1 MNGSTS
7 PSAIRSYDLVFSLG
21 YDCNASLALR
31 RAGLQFRSH
40 PFDWLTRAPLAPR
53 ADLLARRFQGWL
65 APDALEDLGAATFDR
80 FARRHRVVLDRPTGL
95 ELRHDFPLELSVAD
109 GLPDVAAKYAR
120 RADRLLADIKRAH
133 RALAVFC
140 VGFRF
145 PNLPLDDLV
154 AAHDRLCTAFGDKID
169 VLGVAD
175 DNPDGP
181 DRPPH
186 LESACGGHVVR
197 ASIRC
202 LSHTPQGIEV
212 NERRVAD
219 FLRATISAP
228 DPRTPAEKRAYRDL
242 LRRRAREKYA
252 AKTWLGMVWNR
263 LLFRRYRS
271 LMKKLQKKGLL
282 PPNEPG
288 APQPGGTAS

>member
-1 MNGSTS
+1 MSGT
-7 PSAIRSYDLVFSLG
+7 PQPRLAPSYDLVFSLG

-53 ADLLARRFQGWL
+53 ADLLANRFAGWL
-65 APDALEDLGAATFDR
+65 VPDGLEDLGAATFDR
-80 FARRHRVVLDRPTGL
+80 FAKRHRVVLDRPTGL
-95 ELRHDFPLELSVAD
+95 ELRHDFPLELTVAD
-109 GLPDVAAKYAR
+109 GLPEVAAKYAR
-120 RADRLLADIKRAH
+120 RIDRLLADIGRADKV
-133 RALAVFC
+133 LAVFC

-145 PNLPLDDLV
+145 PELPLADLV
-154 AAHDRLCTAFGDKID
+154 AARARLREAFGDKID
-169 VLGVAD
+169 LLGIAD
-175 DNPDGP
+175 DAPDGP

-186 LESACGGHVVR
+186 LESAADGHVLR

-202 LSHTPQGIEV
+202 LSHTAQGIEV
-212 NERRVAD
+212 NERRVAA
-219 FLRATISAP
+219 FLRGAVRAT

-242 LRRRAREKYA
+242 VRRRAREKYA
-252 AKTWLGMVWNR
+252 ARTWLGMVWNR
-263 LLFRRYRS
+263 FQFRRYRS

-288 APQPGGTAS
+288 AGLS